1 MDDVL
6 ELDELWSFFHKRD
19 NKLWNWIALC
29 RRTRQVVA
37 YVCGNRDSEACTDLR
52 CRIPDSYYGL
62 DTCSDYW
69 SSYADVFDPDTH
81 QSVGK
86 HTGLTNHVER
96 FNATA
101 RHRLGRLTRQTLSFS
116 KTKKNQEKPRGR
128 VTCLYIAVQ
137 SGNHAK
143 TSNTLSFDTTKTL
156 TRRITRK
163 YPQQN

>member
-1 MDDVL
+1 M
-6 ELDELWSFFHKRD
+6 SFFHKRQ
-19 NKLWNWIALC
+19 
-29 RRTRQVVA
+29 QVMELDCPVSS
-37 YVCGNRDSEACTDLR
+37 YSSGGCLLQEIGTVKPVQIC

-101 RHRLGRLTRQTLSFS
+101 RHRLVG
-116 KTKKNQEKPRGR
+116 
-128 VTCLYIAVQ
+128 
-137 SGNHAK
+137 
-143 TSNTLSFDTTKTL
+143 
-156 TRRITRK
+156 
-163 YPQQN
+163 